1 MSKRTSLG
9 DHQQATT
16 AADVPERKHPETF
29 PEKLASDAGPR
40 FFVFLF
46 FQKK

>member
-16 AADVPERKHPETF
+16 TADVPERKY
-29 PEKLASDAGPR
+29 PEKKQNVKS
-40 FFVFLF
+40 
-46 FQKK
+46 